1 MLEKIIIAQVEAH
14 PSAMP
19 ADLIKLCF
27 QAAWG
32 AEHLLLDR
40 ERAQSYFLREYEATE
55 ATNEPLLEEISA
67 VYSRMNIGAV
77 KRLSIEP
84 DRAFEAFFLTASE
97 KSASGDIFDGLL
109 ASVGALAEG
118 GELPFSKK
126 DWDLTLKEYCA
137 AGGGPVHHSEEY
149 RQAEHPAYRV
159 IAKKYAKLLKE
170 NDDE

>member
-1 MLEKIIIAQVEAH
+1 MLEDIIRAQVTAH
-14 PSAMP
+14 PSVRP
-19 ADLIKLCF
+19 TDLIKLCF
-27 QAAWG
+27 QAAFG

-40 ERAQSYFLREYEATE
+40 ERARSYFLCEYEATGI
-55 ATNEPLLEEISA
+55 TNEPLLEEISE

-97 KSASGDIFDGLL
+97 KSADGNVFEELL
-109 ASVGALAEG
+109 ASVGGFAES
-118 GELPFSKK
+118 GELPFSKEE
-126 DWDLTLKEYCA
+126 WDLTLKEYRA

-149 RQAEHPAYRV
+149 RRAEHPAYRV
-159 IAKKYAKLLKE
+159 IAKKYVKLLKE